1 MGSGYANDA
10 GFFLIDIFV
19 GLYILVLLLRYL
31 LQLTQADFYNPVS
44 QFLVKATNPP
54 LAWLRRLIPSFGA
67 LDAPTLILL
76 LCLQMLEIGL
86 KTFLLGYSPTLL
98 GLFIS
103 AVGVLL
109 KMAIYILVTALFARA
124 IMSWFT
130 GAGYPPLAK
139 LVYTFTEPV
148 LRPAQRILPS
158 SAGIDLSPIA
168 VFIALMLVMKL
179 IVQPLLD
186 FGGLPLNAL

>member
-1 MGSGYANDA
+1 MGSGYANNA
-10 GFFLIDIFV
+10 GVFLVNMFV
-19 GLYILVLLLRYL
+19 GLYVLVVLLRYL

-76 LCLQMLEIGL
+76 LSLQMLEIGL

-98 GLFIS
+98 GLVTS

>member
-1 MGSGYANDA
+1 MGSGYANNA
-10 GFFLIDIFV
+10 GVFLVNMFV
-19 GLYILVLLLRYL
+19 GLYVLVVLLRYL
-31 LQLTQADFYNPVS
+31 LPLTQADFYNPVS

-98 GLFIS
+98 GLVMS

-158 SAGIDLSPIA
+158 SAGIDLCPIA